1 MFAPTGFCAVLVAKE
16 PLKYTVLFAD
26 QFTPNTLIFV
36 PQKSMAQLVIFR
48 HGQSTWNLEN
58 KFTGWVDVDLTDKG
72 KDEAINAG
80 KKLKGFRFDYAYASD
95 LKRAQDTL
103 KLAMES
109 SGHPPLT
116 PVFDKALNERMY
128 GDLQGLN
135 KAETAKKYGEDQ
147 VKIWRRSY
155 DIPPPNGESLK
166 DTAARVL
173 PYFEKEIIPKLKANK
188 NVVIAAHGNSLR
200 ALIMYLEKMTPQQIL
215 EFEIGTGQPRLY
227 EVDASMKVLSVKN
240 L

>member
-1 MFAPTGFCAVLVAKE
+1 
-16 PLKYTVLFAD
+16 
-26 QFTPNTLIFV
+26 
-36 PQKSMAQLVIFR
+36 MAQLVIFR

-58 KFTGWVDVDLTDKG
+58 KFTGWVDVELSPKG
-72 KDEAINAG
+72 IEEAKKAG
-80 KKLKGFRFDYAYASD
+80 DKLKGFHFDYAYASD
-95 LKRAQDTL
+95 LIRAQETL
-103 KLAMES
+103 TIALKAA
-109 SGHPPLT
+109 GHPPVQ
-116 PVFDKALNERMY
+116 PIHNKALNERMY

-135 KAETAKKYGEDQ
+135 KEETVKKFGEAQ

-155 DIPPPNGESLK
+155 DVPPPNGESLK

-173 PYFEKEIIPKLKANK
+173 PYFEKEIIPKLKAGK

-200 ALIMYLEKMTPQQIL
+200 ALIMYLEKMTPAQIL

-227 EVDASMKVLSVKN
+227 ELDSNMNVLSVIN